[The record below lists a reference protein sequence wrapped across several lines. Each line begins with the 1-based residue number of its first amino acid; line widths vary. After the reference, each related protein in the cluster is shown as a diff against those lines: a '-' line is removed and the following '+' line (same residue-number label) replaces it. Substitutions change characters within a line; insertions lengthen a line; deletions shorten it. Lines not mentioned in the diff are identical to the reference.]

1 MTKNSSLSGFLGR
14 ILITSLAVIVVA
26 YLLPGVSLSGVM
38 SALLL
43 ALVLAVLNVF
53 VKPLL
58 IFLTLP
64 FTIITLGLFLVVIN
78 ALIIML
84 ADKLVP
90 GFSVGGFWWALLFSI
105 ILSLVVS
112 VLEALVRD
120 NNND

>member
-1 MTKNSSLSGFLGR
+1 MTNNSPLSGFLGR
-14 ILITSLAVIVVA
+14 ILITSLAVILVA

-38 SALLL
+38 AALLL
-43 ALVLAVLNVF
+43 ALVLAILNVF

-90 GFSVGGFWWALLFSI
+90 GFSVGGFWWALLFSV

>member
-1 MTKNSSLSGFLGR
+1 MTKNSPLSGFLGR